1 MVLFNWFKK
10 DNKIY
15 PEFWQSYLSC
25 FDLKLKENIEQR
37 VVVFD
42 TETTGL
48 DFRTDVILSI
58 GAVGIDG
65 NTISVKDS
73 LELFVIQTVF
83 KRETVPIHGILKE
96 GKEEK
101 ITETE
106 GVIQFL
112 NFIKDAVLVGH
123 HVSFDVKMINEGLK
137 RMGLGKL
144 KNRSIDTDK
153 MYQKFKGLQQ
163 DQHSGLDEL
172 CGIFKIQK
180 SDRHKAIGDAYIT
193 ALIYL
198 RLKNKWKR

>member
-1 MVLFNWFKK
+1 MGLFNWFKK

-15 PEFWQSYLSC
+15 PEFWESYVSC
-25 FDLKLKENIEQR
+25 FDSKLKENTEKR

-58 GAVGIDG
+58 GAVGIVG

-73 LELFVIQTVF
+73 LELFMIQTVF
-83 KRETVPIHGILKE
+83 KRETVPIHGILKQ

-106 GVIQFL
+106 GIIQFL
-112 NFIKDAVLVGH
+112 DFIKDAVLVGH

-144 KNRSIDTDK
+144 KNRSIDTDRI
-153 MYQKFKGLQQ
+153 YQKFKGLQQ
-163 DQHSGLDEL
+163 DQHAGLDEL

-180 SDRHKAIGDAYIT
+180 SDRHTAIGDAYIT

>member
-180 SDRHKAIGDAYIT
+180 SDRHTAIGDAYIT

>member
-1 MVLFNWFKK
+1 MALFNWFKK
-10 DNKIY
+10 DKKIY

-25 FDLKLKENIEQR
+25 FDSKLKENIEKR
-37 VVVFD
+37 VVAFD

-58 GAVGIDG
+58 GAVGIDE
-65 NTISVKDS
+65 NTIRVKDY
-73 LELFVIQTVF
+73 LELFLLQDVF

-96 GKEEK
+96 GKEKK
-101 ITETE
+101 ITESE
-106 GVIQFL
+106 ALIQFL
-112 NFIKDAVLVGH
+112 GFIKDAVLVGH
-123 HVSFDVKMINEGLK
+123 HVSFDIKMINEGLK

-144 KNRSIDTDK
+144 KNRSIDTDV
-153 MYQKFKGLQQ
+153 MYQKFKGLQE

-180 SDRHKAIGDAYIT
+180 SDRHTAIGDAYIT

-198 RLKNKWKR
+198 RLKSKWKR

>member
-65 NTISVKDS
+65 NIISVKDS

-180 SDRHKAIGDAYIT
+180 SDRHTAIGDAYIT

>member
-25 FDLKLKENIEQR
+25 FDLKLKENLEQR

-180 SDRHKAIGDAYIT
+180 SDRHTAIGDAYIT

>member
-1 MVLFNWFKK
+1 MGLFNWFKK

-15 PEFWQSYLSC
+15 PEFWESYVSC
-25 FDLKLKENIEQR
+25 FDSKLKENTEKR

-58 GAVGIDG
+58 GAVGIVG

-73 LELFVIQTVF
+73 LELFMIQTVF
-83 KRETVPIHGILKE
+83 KRETVPIHGILKQ

-106 GVIQFL
+106 GIIQFL
-112 NFIKDAVLVGH
+112 DFIKDAVLVGH

-144 KNRSIDTDK
+144 KNRSIDTDRI
-153 MYQKFKGLQQ
+153 YQKFKGLQQ

-180 SDRHKAIGDAYIT
+180 SDRHTAIGDAYIT

>member
-25 FDLKLKENIEQR
+25 FDLKLKENLEQR

-65 NTISVKDS
+65 NIISVKDS

-180 SDRHKAIGDAYIT
+180 SDRHTAIGDAYIRE
-193 ALIYL
+193 LIYL

>member
-10 DNKIY
+10 GNKIY

-65 NTISVKDS
+65 NIISVKDS

-83 KRETVPIHGILKE
+83 KRETVSIHGILKE

-137 RMGLGKL
+137 RMGLEKL

-180 SDRHKAIGDAYIT
+180 SDRHTAIGDAYIT

>member
-1 MVLFNWFKK
+1 M
-10 DNKIY
+10 
-15 PEFWQSYLSC
+15 
-25 FDLKLKENIEQR
+25 KLKENIEQR

-180 SDRHKAIGDAYIT
+180 SDRHTAIGDAYIT